1 MPRQASQMNPG
12 GKSSLTIVLENTLK
26 VKGPANHMPSRGP
39 GQQLGMVSIKDLP
52 QVRGGRVES
61 NLNVNTIQSQIQH
74 MLPPNMSEEDKRQL
88 AGYWAANPQF
98 LMAGLQQQAIQL
110 RVAHQMQMQPNV
122 HIFNRQLPPPP

>member
-1 MPRQASQMNPG
+1 
-12 GKSSLTIVLENTLK
+12 
-26 VKGPANHMPSRGP
+26 MPSRGP
-39 GQQLGMVSIKDLP
+39 GQQLGMISIKDLP

-74 MLPPNMSEEDKRQL
+74 MLPPNMSEEEKRQL

-98 LMAGLQQQAIQL
+98 LKAGLQQQAIQP
-110 RVAHQMQMQPNV
+110 RVAQQMQMQPNS